1 MSYCFDFIET
11 PISKFFVL
19 DSPKGIHYLIKYN
32 DIRIKSII
40 KLYNPSK
47 GLIFR
52 KVNIFISEFFKGKIQ
67 KTSHLKIEFINGTP
81 LQKKVWKEILKIPY
95 GKTISYSDLA
105 KKIEKPKA
113 VRAIASAVGKNPVGL
128 LVPCHRVVTKSGNL
142 GEYMWGKKIKRQ
154 ILDIEYKG
162 TADST
167 YRGGK

>member
-1 MSYCFDFIET
+1 MNYRFDFIET

-19 DSPKGIHYLIKYN
+19 DSPRGIHFLIKHN

-40 KLYNPSK
+40 KLYNPSE

-52 KVNIFISEFFKGKIQ
+52 KVNIFISEFFKGKTNKQ
-67 KTSHLKIEFINGTP
+67 LYLKIRFLNGTQF
-81 LQKKVWKEILKIPY
+81 QKKVWKEILKIPY

-105 KKIEKPKA
+105 IKIKKPKA
-113 VRAIASAVGKNPVGL
+113 VRAIASAVGNNPVGL